1 MKILTAVLLMMVTQ
15 SAAFASDEYEVGPDS
30 YDEGKD
36 EWNYLIAFP
45 MVWAPDIS
53 GSISAD
59 ADRVDIDVPFKN
71 IIDNLNFGVIGELY
85 AQKGDWLYSLR
96 INYLRV
102 KSDSQTEGLKGP
114 ITGGII
120 SPGHNIETDMH
131 LAVNDFLAGYEVTP
145 GLRLFTGVRHVFS
158 KIDLNVK
165 PLSDDGLIHIN
176 ANIPI
181 ADEHLFDWLV
191 GVTYR
196 YWLSE
201 SWGVSV
207 GADTKIYGDNDRDY
221 GFNASALYR
230 FGDLHNVWIGYRYLQ
245 IGNDSEVDGVQYEM
259 DFIEKGPQ
267 IGWAFSF

>member
-1 MKILTAVLLMMVTQ
+1 MKKLTVILLLMLAN
-15 SAAFASDEYEVGPDS
+15 SAAQADDFYQVGPDS
-30 YDEGKD
+30 PTDD

-53 GSISAD
+53 GSITAD
-59 ADRVDIDVPFKN
+59 TERVDIDVPFN
-71 IIDNLNFGVIGELY
+71 DIISNLNFGVIGELY

-96 INYLRV
+96 INYLRI
-102 KSDSQTEGLKGP
+102 KSDSNTEGLTGP

-120 SPGHNIETDMH
+120 SPGHNVETDMH
-131 LAVNDFLAGYEVTP
+131 LAVNDFLAGYEVAP

-158 KIDLNVK
+158 KIDLNIK
-165 PLSDDGLIHIN
+165 PLKDEGIININ
-176 ANIPI
+176 ANVPI

-191 GVTYR
+191 GATYR
-196 YWLSE
+196 YWFTE

-245 IGNDSEVDGVQYEM
+245 IGNDSEVEGVKYEM